1 MAKALEKKLNNWKPT
16 TNTNS
21 LLYQNQ
27 GFLIYQNKALYNGK
41 GIYNNQADKELF
53 MKKEAKADTKC
64 EPKYWSYYNPLW
76 YIGNF
81 YSYESFES
89 VERHCIK
96 MGSSLGVETISKKN
110 RRTYRFAY
118 PFEEKDVVKAFKEDS
133 WAKDIP
139 FLATLKII
147 FLKEY

>member
-16 TNTNS
+16 TNINY

-64 EPKYWSYYNPLW
+64 EPKYWPYYNPLW

-96 MGSSLGVETISKKN
+96 MGSSLGVETISKK
-110 RRTYRFAY
+110 TGE
-118 PFEEKDVVKAFKEDS
+118 P
-133 WAKDIP
+133 IG
-139 FLATLKII
+139 LLTL
-147 FLKEY
+147 LKKKMWSKLSKKTVGQKTSHF